1 MSQLRF
7 GRKIPVPSTAEIKH
21 EIRLMGAADSLAAA
35 TTPEAFNGV
44 LQTVADG
51 LGLPDDRARLLV
63 ERFGTALPG

>member
-35 TTPEAFNGV
+35 STPEALNGV
-44 LQTVADG
+44 LQHVADS
-51 LGLPDDRARLLV
+51 LGLPEERIRRLV
-63 ERFGTALPG
+63 ARFGTA